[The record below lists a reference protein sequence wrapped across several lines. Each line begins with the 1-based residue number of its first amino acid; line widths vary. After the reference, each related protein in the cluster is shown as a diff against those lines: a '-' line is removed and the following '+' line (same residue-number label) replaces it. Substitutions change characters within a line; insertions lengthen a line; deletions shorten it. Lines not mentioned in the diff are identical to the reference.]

1 MPQMK
6 IGNQYYTAAQVKD
19 KLGITQGMLY
29 NYVRNGTLKP
39 ITPPGK
45 KQSVYLRTEVDKLA
59 RETQA
64 FMAARN
70 KTSSVFTR
78 VTENDIKDLKASVE
92 LTRILFG
99 LRDSEEATLQLRL
112 SWVKKNS
119 EIIYVLKSEEQV
131 IGYAIM
137 LPLKREKIE
146 NILAGKEY
154 SQEVNANEI
163 EEFKPGKPI
172 NIYMMGIGV
181 TPGLSLAE
189 KRTYGAHLIAGLMG
203 VLVDLGKRGVTV
215 DTLFARSDTPDGIRI
230 LKQGFTEVT
239 SNTHT
244 RNFII
249 NVAESG
255 VPIIQEYKEALMK
268 SSQKDDKS
276 KDSKEKREVV
286 L

>member
-6 IGNQYYTAAQVKD
+6 ISNQYYTAAQVKE

-39 ITPPGK
+39 VIPPGK
-45 KQSVYLRTEVDKLA
+45 KQGVYLRTEIDKLA

-70 KTSSVFTR
+70 KVSSIFTR
-78 VTENDIKDLKASVE
+78 VTENEIKDLKASVE

-99 LRDSEEATLQLRL
+99 LRDSEEATLQRRL
-112 SWVKKNS
+112 TWVKKNP
-119 EIIYVLKSEEQV
+119 EILYVLKSEEQV

-137 LPLKREKIE
+137 LPLKREKVE
-146 NILAGKEY
+146 NILNGKEY
-154 SQEVNANEI
+154 SQEVNADEI
-163 EEFKPGKPI
+163 EEFKPGKPLS
-172 NIYMMGIGV
+172 IYMMGIGV

-189 KRTYGAHLIAGLMG
+189 KRTYGAHLIASLMG
-203 VLVDLGKRGVTV
+203 VLVDLGKRGVTI

-230 LKQGFTEVT
+230 LKQGFTEVP
-239 SNTHT
+239 SSTHA

-255 VPIIQEYKEALMK
+255 VPVIQEYKEALMR
-268 SSQKDDKS
+268 SSQKDNESTDP
-276 KDSKEKREVV
+276 KEEREMV